1 MKKYIILGICLF
13 LSFSLIGQ
21 NNKVQTAYSQLSYF
35 QENKKDNLEAL
46 IKAKDAIELACEHE
60 KTIGASKTWLY
71 AGQIYNELSAV
82 EDPQLSEGAVDKAFN
97 SFAKVIDLEK
107 DEKRKRYTNDALNN
121 LKFLTPNMY
130 NSGFEKYSAKDFK
143 GAYGLFSK
151 VLKINE
157 ITNSMSKKKGE
168 VKIDTSTIFAAAAS
182 ADKGGMK
189 DEAIKYYN
197 QLMDLKYDD
206 PSVFQSLAKIYRDKG
221 EAGKADEVLAKGRE
235 MFPDNSA
242 LLIDEINRLLNEG
255 KMDQAT
261 EKVKEAIELSPDN
274 ASLYALLGSSYLN
287 RQDYAVAEEM
297 FQKAI
302 EKDENY
308 ADAYYNLGVVFYNQG
323 ADISKKAADLPIGDA
338 SYDGMLKS
346 SEELLGKSVPMFEK
360 FLTLKPGDMST
371 MRILKETYLRL
382 KMNDKYEAINKA
394 MEDGTD
400 YRPSGTST
408 KGTSTCGAVTQD
420 GTSCKNPVKGGGRCH
435 HHK

>member
-21 NNKVQTAYSQLSYF
+21 NNKVQTAYSQLSYY
-35 QENKKDNLEAL
+35 QENKKENAEAL

-60 KTIGASKTWLY
+60 KTMGGAKTWLY
-71 AGQIYNELSAV
+71 AGQIYQELSAA
-82 EDPQLSEGAVDKAFN
+82 DDAKLKEGAVDKAFQ
-97 SFAKVIDLEK
+97 AYVKVMDLEK
-107 DEKRKRYTNDALNN
+107 DEKKKRYSQDAVNN
-121 LKFLTPNMY
+121 LKFLTPSMY
-130 NSGFEKYSAKDFK
+130 NSGFEKYSAKDYK
-143 GAYGLFSK
+143 GAFALFSK

-157 ITNSMSKKKGE
+157 ISESLNKKKTTA
-168 VKIDTSTIFAAAAS
+168 KIDTSTIFAAAAS
-182 ADKGGMK
+182 ADKGGLK
-189 DEAIKYYN
+189 EEAKKYYS

-206 PSVFQSLAKIYRDKG
+206 PSVFQSLAKIYRDEGDAK
-221 EAGKADEVLAKGRE
+221 KADEVLAKGRE

-242 LLIDEINRLLNEG
+242 LLIDEINRLLNEK

-287 RQDYAVAEEM
+287 QQDYPVAEEM

-302 EKDENY
+302 EKDDSF
-308 ADAYYNLGVVFYNQG
+308 ADAYYNLGVVYYNQG

-360 FLTLKPGDMST
+360 FLTLKPGDLST

-382 KMNDKYEAINKA
+382 KMNDKYEDINKK
-394 MEDGTD
+394 MEAIE
-400 YRPSGTST
+400 
-408 KGTSTCGAVTQD
+408 K
-420 GTSCKNPVKGGGRCH
+420 
-435 HHK
+435 

>member
-60 KTIGASKTWLY
+60 KTIGTSKTWLY
-71 AGQIYNELSAV
+71 AGQIYSELSSV
-82 EDPQLSEGAVDKAFN
+82 EDPQLSEGAIDKAFN
-97 SFAKVIDLEK
+97 SFTKVIDLEK

-121 LKFLTPNMY
+121 LKFLTRNMY
-130 NSGFEKYSAKDFK
+130 NSGYEKFKTQDFK

-151 VLKINE
+151 ILKINE
-157 ITNSMSKKKGE
+157 INNSMSKKGSD

-189 DEAIKYYN
+189 DEAMKYYN
-197 QLMDLKYDD
+197 QLIDLKYDKE
-206 PSVFQSLAKIYRDKG
+206 PSVFQSLAKIYKDKG
-221 EAGKADEVLAKGRE
+221 EAEKAVEVLAKGRE

-287 RQDYAVAEEM
+287 RQDYVVAEEM

-338 SYDGMLKS
+338 NYDGMLKS

-360 FLTLKPGDMST
+360 FLTLSPGDMST

-382 KMNDKYEAINKA
+382 KMNDKYEAINKQ
-394 MEDGTD
+394 MEAAE
-400 YRPSGTST
+400 
-408 KGTSTCGAVTQD
+408 K
-420 GTSCKNPVKGGGRCH
+420 
-435 HHK
+435 